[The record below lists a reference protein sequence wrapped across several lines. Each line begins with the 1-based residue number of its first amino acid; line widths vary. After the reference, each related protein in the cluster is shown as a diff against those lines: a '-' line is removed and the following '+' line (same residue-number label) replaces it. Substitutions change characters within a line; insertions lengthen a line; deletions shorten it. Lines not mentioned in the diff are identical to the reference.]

1 MKWWVGVIAILL
13 LQAALVAQSGPTSA
27 VAKAG
32 VDAGNQ
38 AWIDGMKTGNTGQ
51 IIATYADDAVD
62 CGPSGECIR
71 GRKLIEQHMK
81 EESAKRGR
89 ATSAT
94 VESWGSTQQRDFV
107 YEWGKAEA
115 TFGDGKR
122 LAEPYLTVWQKQ
134 KDGSWKIFR
143 NLVIPAR

>member
-1 MKWWVGVIAILL
+1 MKSSMAGMAVLL
-13 LQAALVAQSGPTSA
+13 FSAALIAQSGPTSDSA
-27 VAKAG
+27 RAA

-38 AWIDGMKTGNTGQ
+38 AWIDGVKAGNIAL

-62 CGPSGECIR
+62 CGPTGECIR
-71 GRKLIEQHMK
+71 GRARIEQHMK
-81 EESAKRGR
+81 EGAKRGR

-94 VESWGSTQQRDFV
+94 VHSWGSTQQGDFV

-115 TFGDGKR
+115 TFANGEQ

-134 KDGSWKIFR
+134 KDGSWKILR
-143 NLVIPAR
+143 NMVIPSR